1 MSTNGPDNQDFEAR
15 LREAKSEFEKMEIQ
29 AGNKGP
35 EEPSEGAI
43 RSGHAGAEFLANVF
57 AGAIVG
63 YLIDSFAGTRPW
75 GMIGMMVLGFVSG
88 VIRANAAMR
97 ENNKKNAGKP

>member
-1 MSTNGPDNQDFEAR
+1 MSKDSPQDKDFETR
-15 LREAKSEFEKMEIQ
+15 LRQAKSEFEKMEIQ
-29 AGNKGP
+29 AGNTP
-35 EEPSEGAI
+35 AQEPSEGAM

-57 AGAIVG
+57 AGAIIG

-97 ENNKKNAGKP
+97 ENNKKNAQKP